1 MKLRLLAFIAVMAV
15 SGIASANATYPNSMS
30 TLLLKSDCE
39 LPDRP
44 SQIRCET
51 FLVGVV
57 DTINALSAS
66 GELGNDYLCIPEG
79 ITEVQLRKVFV
90 DFIAASD
97 GVDLLASA
105 ASNVISSFGET
116 FPCK

>member
-1 MKLRLLAFIAVMAV
+1 MKLIILVFVTVMAV
-15 SGIASANATYPNSMS
+15 SGIASANAGYPHNMS
-30 TLLLKSDCE
+30 IQLLGSDCE

-51 FLVGVV
+51 FLVGVL
-57 DTINALSAS
+57 DTVNALSAS
-66 GELGNDYLCIPEG
+66 GDLGKSYFCIPEG
-79 ITEVQLRKVFV
+79 VTEVQLRKAFV
-90 DFIAASD
+90 DYIAAQD

-105 ASNVISSFGET
+105 ASHVIRAFGET